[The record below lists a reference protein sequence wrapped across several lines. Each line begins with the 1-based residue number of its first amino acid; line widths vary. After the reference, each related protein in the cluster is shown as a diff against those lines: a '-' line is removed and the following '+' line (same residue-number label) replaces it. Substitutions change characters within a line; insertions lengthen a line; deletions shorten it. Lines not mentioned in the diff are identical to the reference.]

1 MKTYRYINLV
11 AFLSLIILLNAGCGK
26 KNNLSLPEADKP
38 ASEHQDI
45 KKPNR
50 DKDPI

>member
-11 AFLSLIILLNAGCGK
+11 AFLSLTVLLSAGCGK
-26 KNNLSLPEADKP
+26 KNNLSLPAVDNQ
-38 ASEHQDI
+38 ATEHQNI
-45 KKPNR
+45 KKPKS